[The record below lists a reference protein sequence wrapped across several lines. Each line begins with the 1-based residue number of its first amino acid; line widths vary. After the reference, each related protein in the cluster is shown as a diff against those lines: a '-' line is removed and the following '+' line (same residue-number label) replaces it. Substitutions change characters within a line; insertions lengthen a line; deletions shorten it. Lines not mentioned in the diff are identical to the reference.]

1 MEKRYQ
7 VFVSSTFQ
15 DLEDARKEISSALLK
30 SDCFPAGMELFP
42 AADLEQFE
50 YIKQVISE
58 SDYYLIVSAGK
69 YGSIHSETDLSFTEM
84 EYDFAVEIGKPIIRL
99 LHKNPFD
106 ALPGSAIEK
115 TDDGR
120 KKLEA
125 LREKLTKSRLVNFWS
140 DFKELGQQTILALI
154 DAKKRNPTQGWVRG
168 ENAITMDLMRELEVL
183 RSLATKQENRQTDT
197 LVSFDDL
204 VKHTQVP
211 ILIDSKD
218 EKVPNKKQ
226 GEATIVNKDVA
237 EAIFRSLISN
247 RNTKSIGQAASDILT
262 TQFNF
267 PVEYEQFDHY
277 WLELNLGTVEYFL
290 HYLESRGLVRGTAS
304 EVISDWQLTPRG
316 RQHATY
322 LSSLRNLGWEIA
334 WSSQAHKPDTQ
345 NDTQTHIAQRTSYK
359 FAP

>member
-1 MEKRYQ
+1 MERRYQ

-30 SDCFPAGMELFP
+30 SDCFLAGMELFP

-69 YGSIHSETDLSFTEM
+69 YGSIHSETHLSFTEM
-84 EYDFAVEIGKPIIRL
+84 EYDFAIEIGKPIIRL

-125 LREKLTKSRLVNFWS
+125 FREKLTKSRLVNFWS
-140 DFKELGQQTILALI
+140 DSKELGQQTILALI

-168 ENAITMDLMRELEVL
+168 ENALTVDLMKELEVL
-183 RSLATKQENRQTDT
+183 RTQAAKQDKRRTET
-197 LVSFDDL
+197 LVSFNDL
-204 VKHTQVP
+204 AKYTEVP
-211 ILIDSKD
+211 ILIDSKN
-218 EKVPNKKQ
+218 EELPNKKQ
-226 GEATIVNKDVA
+226 GVATIANRDIA
-237 EAIFRSLISN
+237 EAVFRSLISN
-247 RNTKSIGQAASDILT
+247 RAIASISRAASDLLT

-267 PVEYEQFDHY
+267 PAEYERFDHY
-277 WLELNLGTVEYFL
+277 WLELELETVEYFL
-290 HYLESRGLVRGTAS
+290 HYLESKELVRGTAS
-304 EVISDWQLTPRG
+304 ELISDWQLTARG

-322 LSSLRNLGWEIA
+322 LSSLRNLG
-334 WSSQAHKPDTQ
+334 
-345 NDTQTHIAQRTSYK
+345 
-359 FAP
+359 